1 MRSKVS
7 LYEAHNTGCSASFYG
22 AEHHIFASTPMAN
35 YSEEGWCR
43 RCRGDEDRLA
53 LYALDAIHKTKRTIS
68 EHNFS
73 KFRHFFFFFSKF
85 YRCTTYQRFVDKTY
99 FYEQIEQVAY
109 WFA

>member
-1 MRSKVS
+1 MKPIIQDVQPR
-7 LYEAHNTGCSASFYG
+7 FYG
-22 AEHHIFASTPMAN
+22 AEHHILQAD
-35 YSEEGWCR
+35 WCR

-73 KFRHFFFFFSKF
+73 KFRHFFCYCRNFAYLYTTRTKELRTIH
-85 YRCTTYQRFVDKTY
+85 RCTTYQRFVDKTN

>member
-73 KFRHFFFFFSKF
+73 KFRHFFLLLPKF
-85 YRCTTYQRFVDKTY
+85 CVSVHNKDKIINNDSPMHNLPT
-99 FYEQIEQVAY
+99 ICR
-109 WFA
+109 